1 MVVLGVDSDGDDIS
15 TCLVTE
21 VTTGHKKSQK
31 LRLTGND
38 LIVMN
43 ALRTAISDFGVVSPG
58 TSVLPAGV
66 RFVVFDRF
74 KSVVTSKLPP
84 DEMKRTNQKINRS
97 LERLLA
103 QEFIKIEGNFIW
115 IW

>member
-1 MVVLGVDSDGDDIS
+1 MLFRS
-15 TCLVTE
+15 VTE

-66 RFVVFDRF
+66 KFVEFDRF
-74 KSVVTSKLPP
+74 KSVVTGKLPP
-84 DEMKRTNQKINRS
+84 DEIKRVNQKINRS

-103 QEFIKIEGNFIW
+103 QEYLKIEGKFMFLW
-115 IW
+115 V